1 MLWGVPPRQALTRKV
16 DPAELVNLSSFD
28 STMGMPMPL
37 DVQVCAD
44 GAHPG
49 PAHTSLDPPAE
60 ADPCSLLSSQ
70 LKMMKE
76 ANSLMPT
83 LDLLEVICE
92 KSSKEDK
99 NGFIQ
104 IRSSSD
110 WSRPISPLGFLLLED
125 IEVELHSAL
134 FEIVLV
140 NVMSMDDLLLT
151 ALVKAEKKDDSD

>member
-16 DPAELVNLSSFD
+16 DPAELVNLSTFD

-44 GAHPG
+44 GAHPS

-76 ANSLMPT
+76 ANRQQNKDSHDFEAAAYPF
-83 LDLLEVICE
+83 
-92 KSSKEDK
+92 KST
-99 NGFIQ
+99 
-104 IRSSSD
+104 
-110 WSRPISPLGFLLLED
+110 RPVSQASIGTHGLGEG
-125 IEVELHSAL
+125 
-134 FEIVLV
+134 
-140 NVMSMDDLLLT
+140 
-151 ALVKAEKKDDSD
+151 